1 MDKYYSPKLW
11 ELVESG
17 KISEK
22 SALYNWLNADAGQI
36 IVDGNKY
43 WIEVWTEYPNKTAF
57 KQLDDIMEKVFHKE
71 YYMKWQNQLVRA
83 EK

>member
-57 KQLDDIMEKVFHKE
+57 KQLDGIMEKVFHKE